1 MQISNFPLNKRDCF
15 WFQIS
20 QNWRFFASGK
30 KTNFCSSLEHKF
42 YARNPQKASAFLRG
56 KTLLKNMSKTPESK
70 MRITRFSIIIFFLL
84 KWKSCRFSKKRKKD
98 FRKFFR
104 HFQISVFF
112 SKIFFFKFFKLL
124 FFWFLFLILYFTK
137 NYILLFHFFNL
148 KKSESSKRND
158 KLCN

>member
-84 KWKSCRFSKKRKKD
+84 KWKSCRFSKKRKKI
-98 FRKFFR
+98 FANFFAIFKFQYFFQKFF
-104 HFQISVFF
+104 SLNF
-112 SKIFFFKFFKLL
+112 SSFYFSGFY
-124 FFWFLFLILYFTK
+124 FWFCILQKTIFCFFIFLI
-137 NYILLFHFFNL
+137 
-148 KKSESSKRND
+148 
-158 KLCN
+158 